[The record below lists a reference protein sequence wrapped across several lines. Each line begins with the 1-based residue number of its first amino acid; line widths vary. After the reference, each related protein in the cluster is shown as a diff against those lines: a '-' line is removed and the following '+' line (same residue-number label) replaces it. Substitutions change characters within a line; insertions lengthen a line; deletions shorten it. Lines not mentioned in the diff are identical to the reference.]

1 VKGKSGPALQIAV
14 PEERTFMRASL
25 HFTIAVCL
33 FARPVLCQP
42 QREISPVSPKA
53 QSLFE
58 ALRQGEASTLRNAIE
73 EGTDANVR
81 DAEGNTLLMYAAV
94 YAKPTDLEFLLAHG
108 ADVNAANKAGHTALM
123 RAMPDPAK
131 VKLLVKHGADVN
143 ASAGGTTPL
152 LIAAGIR
159 SADDVLRYLIE
170 NSADLKATDGLG
182 LDPVMT
188 AAAVGAIG
196 NLKILVDAGGS
207 GSSEAKNRPVP
218 ATTRISKLDQATL
231 DRLRKRAEGVTAL
244 MSAARVDCEACVR
257 LLLDHG
263 ADAKAKTDAGLTA
276 LHYAAFKGN
285 LTTVKSFLEA
295 GAAVNAADDRGL
307 TPLMMAANSK
317 SKDPEVAR
325 LLLDHGADRQAKD
338 DFGRTPAEWAR
349 IGGRPEIVKL
359 LPGPVPVEAIKT
371 LGAEPA
377 FKDVHT
383 AVAKSV
389 ELLEQAAPKFFAKAG
404 CISCHNVSIPLIALN
419 QARSRGYPVKSESTQ
434 QLVKQ
439 TLAAFSPQRDNLLSS
454 VCGLVGK
461 PATGPYALMSLHGEG
476 YPPGPLTDGI
486 VRCLALDQYPDGHS
500 YHGVDTRPPLSAES
514 SIPDTALAARAINLY
529 PVPALASDLKS
540 KVARAQA
547 YLLSAKPWFGD
558 DYAYRLFGLLWTEAR
573 QEEIKGA
580 ARELVAQQRPDGGW
594 AQTPYMSSDAYE
606 TGLSL
611 SALASADPA
620 SVDDVTYRR
629 GVDYLMRTQE
639 TDGSW
644 HVHTRAFGF
653 QPYFESGFPHGHD
666 QWISMAATAWS
677 AMALMPAAERKQGL
691 AAR

>member
-1 VKGKSGPALQIAV
+1 
-14 PEERTFMRASL
+14 
-25 HFTIAVCL
+25 
-33 FARPVLCQP
+33 
-42 QREISPVSPKA
+42 VSPKA
-53 QSLFE
+53 QFIFE
-58 ALRQGEASTLRNAIE
+58 ALRQGQGLKVRNAIE
-73 EGTDANVR
+73 EGVNVNIR
-81 DAEGNTLLMYAAV
+81 DADGNTPLMCAAV
-94 YAKPTDLEFLLAHG
+94 YATPADLEFLLAHG

-123 RAMPDPAK
+123 RAMPDLAK
-131 VKLLVKHGADVN
+131 VKLLVNHGADVN

-170 NSADLKATDGLG
+170 KGAGLKAADGLG

-188 AAAVGAIG
+188 AAGVGAIG
-196 NLKILVDAGGS
+196 NLKILLDAGGS
-207 GSSEAKNRPVP
+207 GSSEAKNRPIP
-218 ATTRISKLDQATL
+218 ATTRISKLDPATL

-244 MSAARVDCEACVR
+244 MSAVRVDCEACVG
-257 LLLDHG
+257 LLLEHG
-263 ADAKAKTDAGLTA
+263 ADAQAKTDAGLTA

-285 LTTVKSFLEA
+285 LTTVRSFLEA

-317 SKDPEVAR
+317 SKDPEVVR
-325 LLLDHGADRQAKD
+325 LLLDHGADIQAKD
-338 DFGRTPAEWAR
+338 DLGRTPADWAR

-359 LPGPVPVEAIKT
+359 LPGPVPAEAIKPAS
-371 LGAEPA
+371 AEPA

-383 AVAKSV
+383 AVAKSID
-389 ELLEQAAPKFFAKAG
+389 LLEQAAPKFFAKGG

-419 QARSRGYPVKSESTQ
+419 EARRRGYPVKSESTQ

-439 TLAAFSPQRDNLLSS
+439 TVAAFSPQRDNLLSS

-476 YPPGPLTDGI
+476 YPSDPLTDGI

-500 YHGVDTRPPLSAES
+500 YHGIDTRPPLSAEG
-514 SIPDTALAARAINLY
+514 SIPDTALAAGAIRLY
-529 PVPALASDLKS
+529 PAPALARDLES
-540 KVARAQA
+540 KVVRARA
-547 YLLSAKPWFGD
+547 YLLSAQPWSGD
-558 DYAYRLFGLLWTEAR
+558 DYAYRLTGLFWTEAR
-573 QEEIKGA
+573 PEEIKGA
-580 ARELVAQQRPDGGW
+580 ARELLARQRPDGGW

-611 SALASADPA
+611 SALATADPA
-620 SVDDVTYRR
+620 SVDDVGYRR

-677 AMALMPAAERKQGL
+677 AMALMPVAEASKAVSGNGMIH
-691 AAR
+691 

>member
-1 VKGKSGPALQIAV
+1 
-14 PEERTFMRASL
+14 L
-25 HFTIAVCL
+25 HFSIAVCL
-33 FARPVLCQP
+33 FARLVLCQP

-58 ALRQGEASTLRNAIE
+58 ALRQGEASKVRNAIE
-73 EGTDANVR
+73 DGMDVNIR
-81 DAEGNTLLMYAAV
+81 DADGNTLLIYAAV
-94 YAKPTDLEFLLAHG
+94 YAKKSDLEFLLAHG

-123 RAMPDPAK
+123 RAMPDLAK

-159 SADDVLRYLIE
+159 SADDVLQYLIE
-170 NSADLKATDGLG
+170 NG
-182 LDPVMT
+182 
-188 AAAVGAIG
+188 
-196 NLKILVDAGGS
+196 
-207 GSSEAKNRPVP
+207 
-218 ATTRISKLDQATL
+218 ATL

-285 LTTVKSFLEA
+285 LTTVISFLEV

-317 SKDPEVAR
+317 SKDPEVVR
-325 LLLDHGADRQAKD
+325 LLLDHGADSQGKD
-338 DFGRTPAEWAR
+338 DFGRTPADWAR

-389 ELLEQAAPKFFAKAG
+389 ELLGQAAPKFFAKSG

-419 QARSRGYPVKSESTQ
+419 EARRRGYPVKSESTQ
-434 QLVKQ
+434 RLVKQ
-439 TLAAFSPQRDNLLSS
+439 TVAAFSPQRDNLLSS

-461 PATGPYALMSLHGEG
+461 PATGPYALISLHGEG
-476 YPPGPLTDGI
+476 YRPGPLTDGI

-514 SIPDTALAARAINLY
+514 SIPDTALAARAIKLY

-547 YLLSAKPWFGD
+547 YLLSAKPWSGD

-611 SALASADPA
+611 SALATADPA
-620 SVDDVTYRR
+620 FVDDVTYRH

-677 AMALMPAAERKQGL
+677 AMALMPAAEQRQGV
-691 AAR
+691 AARYRRR